1 MPPLRADLDG
11 STPEIRRR
19 VEAHPFW
26 YHTIDVVPGVTTPGW
41 FDLRHSL
48 DLLVDEDELAQRKVG
63 WAPLPPRYTTG
74 VLGKYA
80 KLVGSAAQGAICG

>member
-1 MPPLRADLDG
+1 
-11 STPEIRRR
+11 
-19 VEAHPFW
+19 V
-26 YHTIDVVPGVTTPGW
+26 
-41 FDLRHSL
+41 
-48 DLLVDEDELAQRKVG
+48 VDEAELATRREG